1 MTGINSVVRDE
12 RTVVVEDASYRFAYI
27 FITYAL
33 LLDVMYRSVV
43 RQEASWELLA
53 IVIIGGAVSTVY
65 QWRRKILTRHSLK
78 LAVVTMGVAG
88 IVAALIAVAAARIL
102 R

>member
-1 MTGINSVVRDE
+1 MTCISSVARDE
-12 RTVVVEDASYRFAYI
+12 RTVVVEDASYRFAYF

-53 IVIIGGAVSTVY
+53 IVIVGGAVSTLY
-65 QWRRKILTRHSLK
+65 QWRRKILTRRSLK
-78 LAVVTMGVAG
+78 LAAVTVGVAG
-88 IVAALIAVAAARIL
+88 IVAALVAAFRVMN
-102 R
+102 